1 MTQFVG
7 LDVAQKQ
14 TSVCVVDDRG
24 ARAWEGSVRTTP
36 TALAAAIREHG
47 GDVARVG
54 METGPL
60 AVWLYHGL
68 RELGI
73 AVDCIHARHVHAAL
87 SVQINKT
94 DRNDAHGIAQ
104 LVRSGWYRPIMVRSL
119 ESHEV
124 RLLLTAR
131 QKLVGMRTGLS
142 NQIRGLLKTF
152 GVVLAAGRKN
162 KFDRLVQSDTPSAA
176 GIRSVIVTLLET
188 WRHLGKQI
196 REIDKSLARIVRA
209 DPVCRL
215 LMTAPGV
222 GMLTAVAFKTAV
234 EDPNR
239 FRRIADVGPFLGLT
253 PKKYQSGEVDR
264 NTSISKHG
272 NRLTRSM
279 MFEAAGVLL
288 RRSRQDCALK
298 RWAAKLEQR
307 VGVRKAT
314 VALARKLATILLS
327 MWKSGNAFV
336 PGC

>member
-1 MTQFVG
+1 
-7 LDVAQKQ
+7 
-14 TSVCVVDDRG
+14 
-24 ARAWEGSVRTTP
+24 
-36 TALAAAIREHG
+36 
-47 GDVARVG
+47 
-54 METGPL
+54 
-60 AVWLYHGL
+60 
-68 RELGI
+68 
-73 AVDCIHARHVHAAL
+73 
-87 SVQINKT
+87 
-94 DRNDAHGIAQ
+94 
-104 LVRSGWYRPIMVRSL
+104 
-119 ESHEV
+119 
-124 RLLLTAR
+124 
-131 QKLVGMRTGLS
+131 MRTGLS

>member
-1 MTQFVG
+1 MKQFVG
-7 LDVAQKQ
+7 LDVAQRQ
-14 TSVCVVDDRG
+14 TSVCVIDDHGGRV
-24 ARAWEGSVRTTP
+24 WEGSVRTSP
-36 TALAAAIREHG
+36 VVLATAIHEHAG
-47 GDVARVG
+47 EDARVG

-60 AVWLYHGL
+60 AVWLYHSL
-68 RELGI
+68 HELDI
-73 AVDCIHARHVHAAL
+73 SVDCIHARHVHAAL

-104 LVRSGWYRPIMVRSL
+104 LVRSGWYRPIAVRSL

-152 GVVLAAGRKN
+152 GVVLGAGKN
-162 KFDRLVQSDTPSAA
+162 RKFDRLVQSDTPSAA
-176 GIRSVIVTLLET
+176 GIRSVITTLLET

-222 GMLTAVAFKTAV
+222 GILTAVAFRTAV
-234 EDPNR
+234 DDPNR
-239 FRRIADVGPFLGLT
+239 FHRIDDVGPFLGLT
-253 PKKYQSGEVDR
+253 PKKYQSGDVDR

-288 RRSRQDCALK
+288 RRSRRDCALK

-307 VGVRKAT
+307 VGLRKAT
-314 VALARKLATILLS
+314 VALARKLATVLLS
-327 MWKSGNAFV
+327 MWKNGNSFV
-336 PGC
+336 PG